1 MSALVVDSDQI
12 FREFLINLLLIW
24 GVTTFEVASNGQE
37 AMAKLSKKRFDV
49 ILINF
54 FLPDTTGLHL
64 AGALQNRKPDSK
76 IILIIEDDQMPL
88 LNNAGLVKPNF
99 PTILK
104 SSVEHMLPQFLSGA

>member
-1 MSALVVDSDQI
+1 MCALVVDSDQI
-12 FREFLINLLLIW
+12 FREYLINLLLIC
-24 GVTTFEVASNGQE
+24 GVAAFEVASNGQE
-37 AMAKLSKKRFDV
+37 AMTRILKKRFDV

-64 AGALQNRKPDSK
+64 AGELQKRKPDSK

-88 LNNAGLVKPNF
+88 LNNAGLVKTNF

-104 SSVEHMLPQFLSGA
+104 SSVEHMLPQLLSGA